1 MRLTK
6 ESLTQHMLKSEARD
20 TVLNTVFRSHTEIH
34 QKLGAVF
41 NDAARET
48 VSSKQNTWR
57 GAALPSGQSKTDPSP
72 SALPERTP
80 RAHCSPAA
88 PGTLPFESEICL
100 ILVS

>member
-48 VSSKQNTWR
+48 VSSKQNT
-57 GAALPSGQSKTDPSP
+57 
-72 SALPERTP
+72 
-80 RAHCSPAA
+80 
-88 PGTLPFESEICL
+88 
-100 ILVS
+100 